1 LLVERERARE
11 SSATML
17 RLIFFVTFF
26 SVSALNE
33 TPVQKVARLL
43 TEMKDQLAAD
53 AKSDEE
59 LFEKLGCFCA
69 TNKKDKTDAVAQA
82 EKDIVTYK
90 ASIEELTAKSAEYS
104 ATITRLDGEIAKL
117 QKALDQATSIRE
129 KENGEF
135 SDSEKEL
142 MESLASCNA
151 AVETLSGQNAFLQ
164 VSAKEEVH
172 KKLKAVVMKHQ
183 DVLAPSQRKLMLSF
197 LEGPMGNKSYNS
209 RSGDI
214 FGVLN
219 QMKETF
225 ETSLAAERSE
235 EKTAVSDFEALS
247 ASKTKEINARKE
259 QVMDKTAAL
268 SAAKEELAHTKHL
281 LKSTTSQ
288 LSADEAFL
296 VDLGERC
303 ANADKEYAERMKMRS
318 TEMAAVSE
326 ALAIVMDD
334 SSRDLFA
341 DTYGVFLQTV
351 AVDRRHKASNVLAKA
366 AKKSKNAALL
376 ELSNKVKRD
385 AFEKVTTM
393 IDEMVADLKKEQED
407 EYKHQQF
414 CAAELAENEQQQED
428 TKDKIS
434 DLTAEIEESTA
445 KVETLSAEIK
455 ELQDQIGEM
464 NVQLKRAGEDRVLAN
479 KEFQRTIQDQRATQL
494 ILNKVMKRL
503 EKVYEAPPPPESNAT
518 NATNG
523 TEEAPAFIQRGHK
536 QLHKQMPSFGAYSK
550 NDEGGGVVSLIA
562 EIIREASSLE
572 AEATVAEQGAQNDY
586 QAFVAETSKSI
597 AAANRSISAKS
608 DEKADLEESIVA
620 AKSDKTDEIKKLMD
634 LGKYESQLHTS
645 CDYVLKNFEMR
656 QTARQEEM
664 DALSQAKS
672 ILHGST
678 E

>member
-1 LLVERERARE
+1 
-11 SSATML
+11 ML

-43 TEMKDQLAAD
+43 TEMKDQLVAD

-59 LFEKLGCFCA
+59 LFEKLECFCA
-69 TNKKDKTDAVAQA
+69 TNKKDKTEAVAGA
-82 EKDIVTYK
+82 EKAIVSYK
-90 ASIEELTAKSAEYS
+90 QSIEELTAKSAEYS
-104 ATITRLDGEIAKL
+104 ATITRLDGEIAKA
-117 QKALDQATSIRE
+117 QAALDQATSIRE

-151 AVETLSGQNAFLQ
+151 AVETLGGHNAFLQ
-164 VSAKEEVH
+164 VSARESVH
-172 KKLKAVVMKHQ
+172 KKLKAVVLKHE
-183 DVLAPSQRKLMLSF
+183 DVLAPSQRRLMLSF

-214 FGVLN
+214 FGVLR

-225 ETSLAAERSE
+225 ETSLAAERGE

-247 ASKTKEINARKE
+247 ASKTKEITARKE
-259 QVMDKTAAL
+259 QVLDKTAAL
-268 SAAKEELAHTKHL
+268 SAAKEELAHSKHEL
-281 LKSTTSQ
+281 ARTRDS
-288 LSADEAFL
+288 LSADQKFL
-296 VDLGERC
+296 VDLDQRC
-303 ANADKEYAERMKMRS
+303 ANADTEYGERMKMRQ

-334 SSRDLFA
+334 ASRDLFA
-341 DTYGVFLQTV
+341 DTYGVFTQTR
-351 AVDRRHKASNVLAKA
+351 AVKTSRRGEDAANVLAA
-366 AKKSKNAALL
+366 TAKKTKNAALL
-376 ELSNKVKRD
+376 QIADMARRD

-393 IDEMVADLKKEQED
+393 IDEMVADLHKEQED

-414 CAAELAENEQQQED
+414 CAAELAENEQQQSD
-428 TKDKIS
+428 SKDKIS

-445 KVETLSAEIK
+445 KVETLSAEIA
-455 ELQDQIGEM
+455 ELQQQIGEM

-503 EKVYEAPPPPESNAT
+503 EKVYQAPEPEASNAT
-518 NATNG
+518 NATNA
-523 TEEAPAFIQRGHK
+523 TEEAFFLQRGQHK
-536 QLHKQMPSFGAYSK
+536 HTHKQMPTFSAYSN

-586 QAFVAETSKSI
+586 QAFVSETSKSI

-664 DALSQAKS
+664 DALGQAKA
-672 ILHGST
+672 ILHGA
-678 E
+678 

>member
-503 EKVYEAPPPPESNAT
+503 EKVYEAPPPPEANGT
-518 NATNG
+518 NATEAVP
-523 TEEAPAFIQRGHK
+523 EESFLEIRSHK
-536 QLHKQMPSFGAYSK
+536 LAHKQMPSFGAYGK
-550 NDEGGGVVSLIA
+550 NEEGGGVVSLIA

-597 AAANRSISAKS
+597 AAANRSISAKT

-620 AKSDKTDEIKKLMD
+620 AKSDRTDATKKLMD

-664 DALSQAKS
+664 DGLAQAKA
-672 ILHGST
+672 ILHGAF
-678 E
+678 